1 MSKSKYLKHHIA
13 KHSNAFQKQKNFEVE
28 ELSLSICSLKFDS
41 IISVKSNK
49 FCLYSMLFVV
59 DNLNMGEREEQ
70 EGNFANSY
78 IVIVE
83 GKATIY
89 RIEKK
94 RVHI

>member
-1 MSKSKYLKHHIA
+1 
-13 KHSNAFQKQKNFEVE
+13 
-28 ELSLSICSLKFDS
+28 
-41 IISVKSNK
+41 
-49 FCLYSMLFVV
+49 MLFVV
-59 DNLNMGEREEQ
+59 DNLNMGEREREK

-78 IVIVE
+78 VVIVE

>member
-1 MSKSKYLKHHIA
+1 
-13 KHSNAFQKQKNFEVE
+13 
-28 ELSLSICSLKFDS
+28 
-41 IISVKSNK
+41 
-49 FCLYSMLFVV
+49 MLFVV

-78 IVIVE
+78 VVIVE